1 MNTVNGSISIKSN
14 GQSPSAEPTRVPET
28 RPFSKTGW
36 LRTSWHRHVAL
47 INAAA
52 VPERL
57 KSRKKTP
64 QKHNQTTRLTIMRT
78 AEPWSFVS
86 AAAGQGGN
94 ELPWWLWVCCLLDWC
109 LMRACLMLS
118 VTERRLRTVCGER
131 KGMTQRA
138 SNRDGQK
145 RRLERWRYVN
155 EEREW
160 EK

>member
-1 MNTVNGSISIKSN
+1 MVNHRAPSPLVFPRRDLSQKQADCGRLDIDTSLSLTPQQCRRGSKA
-14 GQSPSAEPTRVPET
+14 GR
-28 RPFSKTGW
+28 
-36 LRTSWHRHVAL
+36 
-47 INAAA
+47 
-52 VPERL
+52 
-57 KSRKKTP
+57 KTP